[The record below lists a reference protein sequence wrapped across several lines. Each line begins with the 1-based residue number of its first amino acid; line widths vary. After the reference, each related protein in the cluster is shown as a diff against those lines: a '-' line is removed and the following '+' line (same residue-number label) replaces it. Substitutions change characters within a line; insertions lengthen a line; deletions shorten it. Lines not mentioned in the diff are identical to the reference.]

1 MKVWF
6 SIQKSINGIHCIN
19 RIKAQNTVI
28 SMQKKTDKIQQTF
41 MIENTQKSRKRG
53 KLPQNNSDYS

>member
-1 MKVWF
+1 
-6 SIQKSINGIHCIN
+6 
-19 RIKAQNTVI
+19 
-28 SMQKKTDKIQQTF
+28 MQKKTDKIQQTF